1 MERLKDSRGWIWAH
15 PDWPVFRWDQGR
27 LARALASARLAQGK
41 VLGAI
46 RLFDPKLTL
55 EAVAAVLVE
64 DGVTTSAIEGERLDP
79 AAVRS
84 SVARRLGLPTAGLP
98 AAPRAVQGL
107 VEVLL
112 DATQYHDRQ
121 LTRQRLCGWQAALF
135 PTGYSGLKI
144 RTGALRGKAAMRV
157 VSGRIGRERVHFEA
171 PPRPRLE
178 DELRR
183 FLAWFGSPPRDVDG
197 LMRAGLAHLWF
208 VTLHPFE
215 DGNGRLAR
223 AITDMALAQDE
234 RQPMRAFSLSSQIL
248 REREAYYAIL
258 ERTQKGG
265 LDVTDW
271 LAWFLK
277 QVESA
282 AVAAETTIADTLA
295 KARFW
300 LRHQAT
306 HLNERQRKVLNRL
319 LDAGPDGFEGGMN
332 TRKYMSLTRTSRV
345 TAYRE
350 LADLVEKG
358 CLEPTG
364 KGGRS
369 RAYRLSGDF
378 RLRRRTSFF
387 RESPAQ
393 ARSPQHA
400 RRTGLR

>member
-1 MERLKDSRGWIWAH
+1 MERIQAPRSWIWAH
-15 PDWPVFRWDQGR
+15 PDWPGFRWDQGR

-55 EAVAAVLVE
+55 EAAAAVLVE

-112 DATQYHDRQ
+112 DATQHHDRP
-121 LTRQRLCGWQAALF
+121 LTRARICGWQAALF
-135 PTGYSGLKI
+135 PTGYSGLRKI
-144 RTGALRGKAAMRV
+144 HTGALRGKAAMRV

-171 PPRPRLE
+171 PPRARLNA
-178 DELRR
+178 ELRQ
-183 FLAWFGSPPRDVDG
+183 FLAWFGSPPPDVDG
-197 LMRAGLAHLWF
+197 VMRAGLAHLWF

-234 RQPMRAFSLSSQIL
+234 RQPMRAFSLSAQIL
-248 REREAYYAIL
+248 RERDAYYAIL
-258 ERTQKGG
+258 ESTQRGG
-265 LDVTDW
+265 VDVTDW
-271 LAWFLK
+271 LAWFLN
-277 QVESA
+277 QVGSA
-282 AVAAETTIADTLA
+282 AQAAEGTIADTLA

-306 HLNERQRKVLNRL
+306 DLNERQRKVLNRL

-332 TRKYMSLTRTSRV
+332 TRKYMGLTRTSRV

-369 RAYRLSGDF
+369 SGYRLVW
-378 RLRRRTSFF
+378 
-387 RESPAQ
+387 
-393 ARSPQHA
+393 
-400 RRTGLR
+400 